1 MIKDRVNYEFSIQNI
16 LIHPIIT
23 NLLESK
29 KNAQI
34 EKENGQT
41 EILQRVIRL
50 VEAKYSLTRNAG
62 FLGIDLFDSTPDI
75 EICITR
81 MLKAPTTD
89 GELNEF
95 IGILYNYIIDRS
107 KERLLKIGNVK
118 TGEKSSLEDKISAR
132 NITISP
138 ELRSEFER
146 SIQDLRLINNLRNK
160 LSHSKNTKD
169 WEEIA
174 NIYRKI
180 INKPIPKSK
189 EDYIETQLT
198 LLEKGVRV

>member
-1 MIKDRVNYEFSIQNI
+1 MSGLTEQESRQCRICYFLKRVQPWLNWSVTEEVRKRYLDEMQSLDLSEDDIRRVVNELAERGITESYVGITAIDKKPFLIKDRVNYEFSIQNI
-16 LIHPIIT
+16 LIYPIIT

-107 KERLLKIGNVK
+107 LVLLTFK
-118 TGEKSSLEDKISAR
+118 
-132 NITISP
+132 
-138 ELRSEFER
+138 
-146 SIQDLRLINNLRNK
+146 
-160 LSHSKNTKD
+160 
-169 WEEIA
+169 
-174 NIYRKI
+174 
-180 INKPIPKSK
+180 
-189 EDYIETQLT
+189 
-198 LLEKGVRV
+198 